1 MDDTAELLSISKSLE
16 NFISQATDEI
26 FDTHLNQFLV
36 EDISYIIPAVWGA
49 KANEEL
55 DEIQKAIHIE
65 VSKLVDESLQA
76 FSANDLKDPQVFA
89 IRYLINLVII
99 YTISYRIENTK
110 NQISEK
116 KIDADNLLMNLPI
129 SGNA

>member
-16 NFISQATDEI
+16 KFISQATDEI